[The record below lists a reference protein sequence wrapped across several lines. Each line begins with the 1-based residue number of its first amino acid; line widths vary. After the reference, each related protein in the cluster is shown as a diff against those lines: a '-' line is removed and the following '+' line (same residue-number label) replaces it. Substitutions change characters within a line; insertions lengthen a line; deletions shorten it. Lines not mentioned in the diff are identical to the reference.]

1 MKKLLSFLRVKYKKD
16 FIVKKYFA
24 KIKRRIQVEEKRLKK
39 KLTPLSKD
47 SGANLNQPKPMKKL
61 LSFLRVKYKKD
72 FIVKKYFG

>member
-1 MKKLLSFLRVKYKKD
+1 V
-16 FIVKKYFA
+16 
-24 KIKRRIQVEEKRLKK
+24 LKK

-72 FIVKKYFG
+72 FIVKKHFG